1 MRRSA
6 VPLLLGSL
14 ALVLVAVLA
23 YALSRSDPGES
34 RQRSLDA
41 KVEAGQP
48 VPAPGSD
55 RTLLP
60 VTEGVRKRLADYRGQ
75 VVVLNF
81 WGSWCDP
88 CKKEAPLLERYH
100 QRLTKAKVGTVL
112 GVTYKDTPEDSREFE
127 REYGLTYPSF
137 RDPGSDLAQEY
148 GAAAMP
154 ETFILDRE
162 GRIHAIAR
170 TAVNQEF
177 MDSALERAGVPKGT
191 LAR

>member
-23 YALSRSDPGES
+23 YAMSRPGAGES
-34 RQRSLDA
+34 EQQSLDA
-41 KVEAGQP
+41 QVEAGQP

-55 RTLLP
+55 RALLP
-60 VTEGVRKRLADYRGQ
+60 VDAGVHKRLADYRGQ

-81 WGSWCDP
+81 WGSWCEP
-88 CKKEAPLLERYH
+88 CKEEAPLLERYH
-100 QRLTKAKVGTVL
+100 RKLTKAGVGTVL
-112 GVTYKDTPEDSREFE
+112 GVTYQDTPEDSRQFE
-127 REYGLTYPSF
+127 KEHRLTYPSF
-137 RDPGSDLAQEY
+137 RDPGSDLAQAY
-148 GAAAMP
+148 GARAMP

-170 TAVNQEF
+170 TAVNREF

-191 LAR
+191 LTR

>member
-23 YALSRSDPGES
+23 YAMSRPDSGETQ
-34 RQRSLDA
+34 QRTLDA
-41 KVEAGQP
+41 QVEAGTP
-48 VPAPGSD
+48 IPAPGAD
-55 RTLLP
+55 KTLLP

-100 QRLTKAKVGTVL
+100 RKLTKAAVGTVL
-112 GVTYKDTPEDSREFE
+112 GVTHEDTPQDSRQFE
-127 REYGLTYPSF
+127 RDYGLTYPSF

-148 GAAAMP
+148 GASAMP
-154 ETFILDRE
+154 ETFILDRQ

-170 TAVNQEF
+170 TAVNAEF

-191 LAR
+191 LTR

>member
-23 YALSRSDPGES
+23 YAMSRPDAGES
-34 RQRSLDA
+34 RQQTLDA
-41 KVEAGQP
+41 QVEAGQP
-48 VPAPGSD
+48 IPAPGSTK
-55 RTLLP
+55 TLLP
-60 VTEGVRKRLADYRGQ
+60 VNDGVRKRLADYRGQ

-100 QRLTKAKVGTVL
+100 RKLTQAKVGTVL
-112 GVTYKDTPEDSREFE
+112 GVTHEDTPQDSREFE
-127 REYGLTYPSF
+127 KDYGLTYPSF
-137 RDPGSDLAQEY
+137 RDPGSKLSQEY
-148 GAAAMP
+148 GATAMP

-191 LAR
+191 LGR